1 MLAEIVG
8 VKIERQI
15 HKSRQGKEEDEIDDE
30 LKVPLLAP
38 RIGELAHFAAP
49 SLPQDEKGDSQT
61 PKLLE
66 NPEKIPTSVIAHGEI
81 RRFRDEDVGAFLR
94 GKGGKPSL
102 NHDWDHTRCFFFIA
116 SK

>member
-81 RRFRDEDVGAFLR
+81 RRFRDEDVGALLS
-94 GKGGKPSL
+94 GKGGEPSL
-102 NHDWDHTRCFFFIA
+102 NHDWDHTRYFFFI
-116 SK
+116 